1 MRLTFFDVEFANI
14 RNKAICQIGIL
25 SRDLS
30 SNEEDVRIDLLI
42 NPEDEF
48 DDNCVRIHNIKKED
62 IISEKTFPAIWKSI
76 EIYFTNS
83 IIIGHNVANTDLFAL
98 KKTLER
104 YKIQVPKMYYICTY
118 DLARKIY
125 LKLKENYLDD
135 ETLCKYFLL
144 TLDGIKENDDNHT
157 FA

>member
-48 DDNCVRIHNIKKED
+48 DDNHEGANHEIWNVKEIHRR
-62 IISEKTFPAIWKSI
+62 EKNAR
-76 EIYFTNS
+76 
-83 IIIGHNVANTDLFAL
+83 NTYRAH
-98 KKTLER
+98 EE
-104 YKIQVPKMYYICTY
+104 
-118 DLARKIY
+118 Y
-125 LKLKENYLDD
+125 L
-135 ETLCKYFLL
+135 
-144 TLDGIKENDDNHT
+144 
-157 FA
+157 